1 MIFPAI
7 GNPVSAGLLFD
18 TQKHFI
24 STLSPGESSHPD
36 LIRLQPFPK
45 ARHSDQASKKQRF
58 TTGRTM
64 HKDSTIT
71 DTSPSLNNPSFVF
84 GNHHFRPA
92 DTLFRLCI
100 QCNGSGLFQD
110 WYDFSSVVSQ
120 FNRPGIHWRSSGDSL
135 YVDIFDTDA
144 IEPFIKAGT
153 LTTLAFHSDYFI
165 PLCMGGTPF
174 IAGLPEP
181 DIIRL
186 PKLGFKSFTNPV
198 QDGVLKFVLL
208 NNEVIPSLTA
218 IQLMDISGKI
228 VQEFHVHQLHVEH
241 EEQKLELKGVA
252 AGNYFL
258 RISSESD
265 QVAVQVLVK

>member
-1 MIFPAI
+1 MSIRHLGIFILMFMIVSNYGFARIHI
-7 GNPVSAGLLFD
+7 GCGSA
-18 TQKHFI
+18 
-24 STLSPGESSHPD
+24 SHASDPCQSGKYYSKD
-36 LIRLQPFPK
+36 PNGNLIELKCCSFQYGAP
-45 ARHSDQASKKQRF
+45 QANV
-58 TTGRTM
+58 
-64 HKDSTIT
+64 
-71 DTSPSLNNPSFVF
+71 PFVF
-84 GNHHFRPA
+84 GNHHFLPA
-92 DTLFRLCI
+92 DTLFRLRI

-135 YVDIFDTDA
+135 YVDIFDSDA
-144 IEPFIKAGT
+144 IEPYIKAGT
-153 LTTLAFHSDYFI
+153 LTTLAFHLDYFI
-165 PLCMGGTPF
+165 PLCMGGTPY

-198 QDGVLKFVLL
+198 QDGVLKFVLV

-228 VQEFHVHQLHVEH
+228 VQEFHVHQLNVEH

-252 AGNYFL
+252 SGNYFL
-258 RISSESD
+258 KIRSKSD